1 VAEDIP
7 PEALTADFVRK
18 DKKIQPWCRR
28 WPARWKL
35 KNEQDVHYLFERLVF
50 MAKRH
55 NPSSRKLRVLLKS
68 PYKRQSPTFHA
79 DRLLPPPQGE
89 KAAGVHARVPH
100 AAGSAEG
107 TRRGQFHRRL
117 LLPRPHLPGQ
127 GRNAL
132 RQVRPAF
139 GEYFKG
145 VTQIPGLEADIPE
158 EWLKMMMKKHLTPE
172 EKAKLEKLGWD
183 KLMEEFKKRLAEQ
196 KERHAGGS
204 KWIGTGGSSP
214 FGHGGYHPEGIRI
227 GGESAGNRTGDQGL
241 GEPRVPQ
248 PRRHGRT
255 RHAQHQDRP
264 APPAPLRP
272 RRRRGRAGSGRHHHR
287 HGAQRRLARHQD
299 APERHNKVKVLL
311 FLDIGGSMDDHIK
324 VCEELFSAAKSEFK
338 HLEYFYFHNCIYDYV
353 WKDNRRRHGERF
365 PLWDVM
371 HKYGEDYKVVVVGDA
386 TMSPYEILQP
396 GGSVE
401 YSNEEAGA
409 VWLQR
414 MLDTWPRAV
423 WLNPEPERLWDY
435 RHSIELVRTI
445 FNSRM
450 FPLTLAGLERAM
462 RELNK

>member
-1 VAEDIP
+1 MLIDFFLHLKARKLPVSTREFLTLL
-7 PEALTADFVRK
+7 EALKEHVAGNSIDDFYFLARTCLVK
-18 DKKIQPWCRR
+18 D
-28 WPARWKL
+28 
-35 KNEQDVHYLFERLVF
+35 ETHYDKFD
-50 MAKRH
+50 
-55 NPSSRKLRVLLKS
+55 
-68 PYKRQSPTFHA
+68 Q
-79 DRLLPPPQGE
+79 
-89 KAAGVHARVPH
+89 
-100 AAGSAEG
+100 
-107 TRRGQFHRRL
+107 
-117 LLPRPHLPGQ
+117 
-127 GRNAL
+127 
-132 RQVRPAF
+132 AF

-145 VTQIPGLEADIPE
+145 VTQIPGLDADIPE

-227 GGESAGNRTGDQGL
+227 GGESAGNRTAIKVWENREYRNLDDTVEL
-241 GEPRVPQ
+241 G
-248 PRRHGRT
+248 T
-255 RHAQHQDRP
+255 RNIKIA
-264 APPAPLRP
+264 L
-272 RRRRGRAGSGRHHHR
+272 
-287 HGAQRRLARHQD
+287 RRLRRFAREGAED
-299 APERHNKVKVLL
+299 ELDLDGTITGTARNAGWLDIRMRPERHNKVKVLL

-435 RHSIELVRTI
+435 RHSIELIRTI